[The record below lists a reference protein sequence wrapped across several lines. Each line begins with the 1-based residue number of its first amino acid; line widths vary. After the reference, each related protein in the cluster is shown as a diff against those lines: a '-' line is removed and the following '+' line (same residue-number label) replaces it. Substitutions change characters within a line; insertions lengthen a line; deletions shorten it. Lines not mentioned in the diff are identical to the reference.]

1 MFVKSIVAALFL
13 TFASSSCLANQEG
26 VQWLR
31 NQSFNKCKEFYV
43 WRVVDNYIQGAN
55 WRDGGTNSNGDW
67 LVNVF
72 GKINFQNRPSKVS
85 LQFTIDPKS
94 RKFNMTGL
102 WINGDVQDKDMRNA
116 LVTSMCD
123 DLK

>member
-1 MFVKSIVAALFL
+1 MFVKSLVAALFL
-13 TFASSSCLANQEG
+13 TIASSPCLANQEG

-43 WRVVDNYIQGAN
+43 WRVVDNYIQDAK

-72 GKINFQNRPSKVS
+72 GKISFQNKPSKVS
-85 LQFTIDPKS
+85 LQFTIDPES
-94 RKFNMTGL
+94 RKFNMSGL
-102 WINGDVQDKDMRNA
+102 WINGDAQAQDMRNA
-116 LVTSMCD
+116 LVTNMCN